1 VLSLCRGSTES
12 GASLQQMAD
21 LGLVSHRQDR
31 PLQPASVKYCIYI
44 LEKRVVLYCISRVKT
59 MGEIIVL
66 YLPSGYF

>member
-1 VLSLCRGSTES
+1 
-12 GASLQQMAD
+12 MAD